1 MLNFSQEGI
10 VIALSYLIPGFLIN
24 TVLAHTFKLNN
35 SAGSDALYKYLCFSL
50 LNLFVYSL
58 IDSIYNFFFK
68 GYLVNDNAFILVLR
82 NVVLPIFISLI
93 ILLFTQK
100 IKRRDIHLKNIISLI
115 GFDNI
120 SRTEN
125 AWDYVFLNLTHGSY
139 VIITLKSGEIIFG
152 LFGSKSFSTYRN
164 SSKNSIY
171 LEQTYNDFDDLEP
184 LGFGILIE
192 TENIESIRVDSSLI

>member
-10 VIALSYLIPGFLIN
+10 VIALSYLIPGFIIN
-24 TVLAHTFKLNN
+24 TALAHTFKLND
-35 SAGSDALYKYLCFSL
+35 STGSEAIYKYLCFSL

-58 IDSIYNFFFK
+58 IDGIYRFFFK
-68 GYLVNDNAFILVLR
+68 DYLVNNTVFILLLR
-82 NVVLPIFISLI
+82 NVALPIILSLI
-93 ILLFTQK
+93 ILIFNQK
-100 IKRRDIHLKNIISLI
+100 IKRKDITLGNLI
-115 GFDNI
+115 YLLGFDNV

-125 AWDYVFLNLTHGSY
+125 AWDYVFSNLPKGSY

-171 LEQTYNDFDDLEP
+171 LEQTYNDFDDFKLE
-184 LGFGILIE
+184 GFGILIE
-192 TENIESIRVDSSLI
+192 TENIESIRVDSNRI

>member
-10 VIALSYLIPGFLIN
+10 VIALSYLIPGFIIN
-24 TVLAHTFKLNN
+24 TALAHAFKLNY
-35 SAGSDALYKYLCFSL
+35 STGLDAIYKYLCFSL
-50 LNLFVYSL
+50 LNLFVYS
-58 IDSIYNFFFK
+58 IVDSAYKFFFN
-68 GYLVNDNAFILVLR
+68 GYLVNHNAFILVLR
-82 NVVLPIFISLI
+82 NVALPIFISLI
-93 ILLFTQK
+93 ILLCTQK
-100 IKRRDIHLKNIISLI
+100 IKREDIHLKNIISLI

-125 AWDYVFLNLTHGSY
+125 AWDYVFSNLTNGSY
-139 VIITLKSGEIIFG
+139 VIITLKSGAMIFG
-152 LFGSKSFSTYRN
+152 LFGPKSFSTYRN

-192 TENIESIRVDSSLI
+192 TENIETIRVDSRII